1 MARIKIV
8 DNMINPK
15 TIIECVCTAILVFTI
30 QVASSASKG
39 APIAIGMFM
48 PDVCVSFAF
57 IIELNKCH
65 F

>member
-48 PDVCVSFAF
+48 PLIDVCISFA
-57 IIELNKCH
+57 IHC
-65 F
+65 